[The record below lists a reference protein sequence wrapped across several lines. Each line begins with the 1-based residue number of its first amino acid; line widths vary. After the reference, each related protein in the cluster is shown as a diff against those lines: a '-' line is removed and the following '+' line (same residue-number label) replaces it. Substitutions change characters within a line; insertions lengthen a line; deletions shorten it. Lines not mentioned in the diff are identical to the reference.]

1 MDNVSGIL
9 VKPKSEE
16 ELANAICFL
25 LKNERMRK
33 RMGKIGA
40 KLMKKF
46 SWKKT
51 IDELERLY
59 NSIAFSLKHKQGI
72 EEN

>member
-1 MDNVSGIL
+1 
-9 VKPKSEE
+9 
-16 ELANAICFL
+16 
-25 LKNERMRK
+25 
-33 RMGKIGA
+33 MGKIGA

-59 NSIAFSLKHKQGI
+59 NYVIRERNK
-72 EEN
+72 N